1 MNWGLNYDIKNALVG
16 DVVAGVTVAVM
27 QVLSSMADAQLA
39 NINVVRGL
47 YCSIFPVILY
57 AIFGPSRHISIGKK
71 QLFLPNSIVCQYC
84 ESPGTNSLICLLV
97 GSILSDRKQTFIDYY
112 GKADDDP
119 NGDRV
124 YLDNL
129 TPILATIVFLVGKM
143 REQYFINQKYL
154 LRPASST

>member
-57 AIFGPSRHISIGKK
+57 AFFGPSRHISIGRKTAIFAK
-71 QLFLPNSIVCQYC
+71 QYC
-84 ESPGTNSLICLLV
+84 MSVL
-97 GSILSDRKQTFIDYY
+97 
-112 GKADDDP
+112 
-119 NGDRV
+119 
-124 YLDNL
+124 
-129 TPILATIVFLVGKM
+129 
-143 REQYFINQKYL
+143 
-154 LRPASST
+154 